1 MVMASRGST
10 KTSYLV
16 ARVTRRARMPPS
28 KKRSR
33 AAVEAASAA
42 TIDRFV
48 DWLRDNGAS
57 LDGVTIRPNADGVSH
72 GLFATDKL
80 QHTQRRARYSINEC
94 IRRAAVRASH
104 RAPVSSIML
113 VVQAAR

>member
-1 MVMASRGST
+1 
-10 KTSYLV
+10 
-16 ARVTRRARMPPS
+16 MPPS

-80 QHTQRRARYSINEC
+80 QHTQAGHDTVSTSAYAGQRCE
-94 IRRAAVRASH
+94 H
-104 RAPVSSIML
+104 RIAHL
-113 VVQAAR
+113 